1 MKAIQVHE
9 TGGIEKLQYV
19 DLPLPNPG
27 PGQARVKL
35 RAIGVNFIDTYHR
48 RGWYK
53 IPLPFTPGMEGA
65 GMVDAVGDG
74 VTTFRPGDH
83 VAWAMSMGSYAEFAL
98 VNANLLVR
106 LPEGTDFLAGAA
118 VMLQGMTAH
127 YLAYS
132 TFPLR
137 SGETALVHA
146 AAGGVGLLLTQ
157 IVKMVGAR
165 VIATVSTRQKAELAR
180 NAGADHVILY
190 EEADFET
197 EVKRITD
204 GRGVDVVYD
213 SVGKTTFEKG
223 LNCLRPRGMMVLF
236 GQSSGMVP
244 PTDPGLLAS
253 RGSLY
258 LTRPTLSHY
267 TLDKEEL
274 EWRASD
280 VLGWVADGRLKLRM
294 ERTYPLNAAPD
305 AHRDLEGRQTTGK
318 LLLLP

>member
-1 MKAIQVHE
+1 MKAIQVQE
-9 TGGIEKLQYV
+9 TGGVEKLQYV

-27 PGQARVKL
+27 PGQARVKI

-53 IPLPFTPGMEGA
+53 VPLPFTPGMEGA
-65 GMVDAVGDG
+65 GVVDAVGEG
-74 VTTFRPGDH
+74 VTSFRPGDR
-83 VAWAMSMGSYAEFAL
+83 VAWALSMGSYAECAT
-98 VNANLLVR
+98 VNTSLLIR

-157 IVKMVGAR
+157 IIKMIGAR
-165 VIATVSTRQKAELAR
+165 TIATVSTRQKAELAKS
-180 NAGADHVILY
+180 AGADHVILY
-190 EEADFET
+190 EETDFEA

-236 GQSSGMVP
+236 GNP
-244 PTDPGLLAS
+244 AAWS
-253 RGSLY
+253 RRRTPEFSL
-258 LTRPTLSHY
+258 P
-267 TLDKEEL
+267 
-274 EWRASD
+274 
-280 VLGWVADGRLKLRM
+280 
-294 ERTYPLNAAPD
+294 
-305 AHRDLEGRQTTGK
+305 RDHST
-318 LLLLP
+318 

>member
-1 MKAIQVHE
+1 M
-9 TGGIEKLQYV
+9 
-19 DLPLPNPG
+19 
-27 PGQARVKL
+27 
-35 RAIGVNFIDTYHR
+35 
-48 RGWYK
+48 
-53 IPLPFTPGMEGA
+53 
-65 GMVDAVGDG
+65 
-74 VTTFRPGDH
+74 
-83 VAWAMSMGSYAEFAL
+83 AMSMGSYAECAL
-98 VNANLLVR
+98 VSANVLVR

-146 AAGGVGLLLTQ
+146 GAGGVGLLLTQ
-157 IVKMVGAR
+157 IARMIGAR
-165 VIATVSTRQKAELAR
+165 IIATVSTPQKAELAR

-190 EEADFET
+190 DETDFEA
-197 EVKRITD
+197 EVKRITG

-213 SVGKTTFEKG
+213 SVGKTTFDKS
-223 LNCLRPRGMMVLF
+223 LNCLKPRGMMVLF
-236 GQSSGMVP
+236 GQSSGVVP
-244 PTDPGLLAS
+244 PLDPGLLAT

-258 LTRPTLSHY
+258 LTRPMLGHY
-267 TLDKEEL
+267 TLDREEL

-280 VLGWVADGRLKLRM
+280 VLGWVAEGKLKLRI
-294 ERTYPLNAAPD
+294 ERTYPLSSAAD

>member
-1 MKAIQVHE
+1 
-9 TGGIEKLQYV
+9 
-19 DLPLPNPG
+19 
-27 PGQARVKL
+27 
-35 RAIGVNFIDTYHR
+35 
-48 RGWYK
+48 
-53 IPLPFTPGMEGA
+53 
-65 GMVDAVGDG
+65 
-74 VTTFRPGDH
+74 
-83 VAWAMSMGSYAEFAL
+83 MSMGSYAECAL
-98 VNANLLVR
+98 VSANVLVR

-146 AAGGVGLLLTQ
+146 GAGGVGLLLTQ
-157 IVKMVGAR
+157 IARMIGAR
-165 VIATVSTRQKAELAR
+165 IIATVSTPQKAELAR

-190 EEADFET
+190 DETDFEA
-197 EVKRITD
+197 EVKRITG

-213 SVGKTTFEKG
+213 SVGKTTFDKS
-223 LNCLRPRGMMVLF
+223 LNCLKPRGMMVLF
-236 GQSSGMVP
+236 GQSSGVVP
-244 PTDPGLLAS
+244 PLDPGLLAN

-258 LTRPTLSHY
+258 LTRPTLGHY
-267 TLDKEEL
+267 TLDREEL

-280 VLGWVADGRLKLRM
+280 VLGWVAEGKLKLRI
-294 ERTYPLNAAPD
+294 ERTYPLSSAAD